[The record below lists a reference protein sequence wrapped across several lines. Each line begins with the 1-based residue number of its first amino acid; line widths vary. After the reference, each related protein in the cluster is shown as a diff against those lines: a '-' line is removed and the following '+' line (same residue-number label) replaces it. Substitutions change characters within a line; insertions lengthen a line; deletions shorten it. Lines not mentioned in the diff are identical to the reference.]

1 MEEGSSFL
9 DTVFLIAGL
18 VMILLTIFSVSRRR
32 SGSRRPVEGQR
43 MATFGILI
51 WLALVGVALYLI
63 FS

>member
-1 MEEGSSFL
+1 
-9 DTVFLIAGL
+9 
-18 VMILLTIFSVSRRR
+18 MILLTTLGVSRRR

-43 MATFGILI
+43 MATLGILV

>member
-1 MEEGSSFL
+1 MEEGSNFL
-9 DTVFLIAGL
+9 DTIFLIAGL
-18 VMILLTIFSVSRRR
+18 VMILLTILSASRRR